1 MAEPVALVD
10 IGSNSVRLVIYA
22 GRNKPRDRILDE
34 KVTAGLGRLDRRR
47 RLPADGLRIAMDGLR
62 RFRKIAD
69 EIGIDVVHAFAT
81 AAVRDAADGKA
92 FLRAVEKM
100 GFECVLIPGRAEAE
114 LAARGVLVGIPDAD
128 GLVADLG
135 GGSLDLAWIEHGEQ
149 GAGVSLELGILR
161 IGADKERRARREIAG
176 ALADDRLR
184 FHAKD
189 HDLYLVGGSFRTLA
203 RIDRALTGRETE
215 KVRGYTMEPIRAQ
228 AIRRALAKETDRLTR
243 IVNDP
248 RLKTSPIAAMLLDVL
263 VEESKPARIVVSGF
277 GVREGYLTTLR

>member
-1 MAEPVALVD
+1 VAEAVALVD
-10 IGSNSVRLVIYA
+10 IGSNSIRLVIYA
-22 GRNKPRDRILDE
+22 GRDRPGDRILSE

-69 EIGIDVVHAFAT
+69 EIGVDVVHAFAT

-92 FLRAVEKM
+92 FLRDVRKM
-100 GFECVLIPGRAEAE
+100 GFECELIPGRAEAE

-135 GGSLDLAWIEHGEQ
+135 GGSLDLAWIERGEQ
-149 GAGVSLELGILR
+149 GAGISLDLGILR
-161 IGADKERRARREIAG
+161 VGADEEKRARREIAG

-184 FHAKD
+184 LHAKD

-215 KVRGYTMEPIRAQ
+215 KVRGYAMKPSRAA
-228 AIRRALAKETDRLTR
+228 AIRRALSKEADRLAKL
-243 IVNDP
+243 VDDP